1 MLRFDHIA
9 VVAPDLDEG
18 IAYIGESLGI
28 TPANA
33 RTHVDMGTH
42 NRRVRL
48 GADTYLEVIAVDP
61 DAEPP
66 ASPRW
71 FGLDR
76 AEAVRTAWSRGHR
89 IGGWVARTDDID
101 AVLARHG
108 HLLGS
113 KRWLEGS
120 FHFAVPADGSLPLG
134 GVLPYAID
142 LAGEPPTA
150 ARLED
155 QGVRLEAF
163 VLEHPNPEAVVALYD
178 ALGVDQTPTVV
189 AGPAIRFS
197 AEIETPDGRT
207 VLLR

>member
-1 MLRFDHIA
+1 MLTFDHIA
-9 VVAPDLDEG
+9 VIAPSLDEG
-18 IAYIGESLGI
+18 IAHVGESLRI
-28 TPANA
+28 TLTNA

-48 GADTYLEVIAVDP
+48 GADTYLEVIAANP
-61 DAEPP
+61 DAP
-66 ASPRW
+66 APQSPRW
-71 FGLDR
+71 FGLDDT
-76 AEAVRTAWSRGHR
+76 EAVRAAWSRGER

-101 AVLARHG
+101 AVLACHG

-113 KRWLEGS
+113 KRWLESS

-142 LAGEPPTA
+142 LGGRPPTA
-150 ARLED
+150 AHLED
-155 QGVRLEAF
+155 QGVRLRSF
-163 VLEHPNPEAVVALYD
+163 VLEHPRPEEVVALYE
-178 ALGVDQTPTVV
+178 ALGIVRPPTVV

-197 AEIETPDGRT
+197 AEIDTPDGRT